1 MENVITKKNIM
12 SKLSNGAVK
21 STELAIKASLD
32 RYIVLKSNDNLKRLQ
47 SCLDS
52 EGYAL
57 VVKSEG
63 MLPRKI
69 KFFFL
74 ISLLH
79 NYFLANDFKRE
90 NLMGIANSDDFLS
103 FLTSF

>member
-1 MENVITKKNIM
+1 VITKKNIM

-21 STELAIKASLD
+21 SSDLAIRASLD

-57 VVKSEG
+57 LVKNEG
-63 MLPRKI
+63 ILPRKI
-69 KFFFL
+69 NFFKIYNIQL
-74 ISLLH
+74 
-79 NYFLANDFKRE
+79 
-90 NLMGIANSDDFLS
+90 FLS
-103 FLTSF
+103 K